1 MTRVHGLVVKPGNC
15 DISINNHK
23 SSNLK
28 KEKGKKNQNLN
39 NRRMMKKQLTIVA
52 ALLILVA
59 LSSNLDMVA
68 EAQLGPG
75 DCYDGCS
82 TACVQGDC
90 EHPLLSSFT
99 YTLLFTYMNP
109 QRYTNSGD

>member
-1 MTRVHGLVVKPGNC
+1 M
-15 DISINNHK
+15 
-23 SSNLK
+23 
-28 KEKGKKNQNLN
+28 
-39 NRRMMKKQLTIVA
+39 MMKKQQVTIVA

-82 TACVQGDC
+82 TACVQRDSRKTARCDRKCSIRCGPDAKR
-90 EHPLLSSFT
+90 ERET
-99 YTLLFTYMNP
+99 
-109 QRYTNSGD
+109 GA